1 MVNGLDFYPTILS
14 LTGTA
19 PPDGKHLDGCDLT
32 ACLKQNPTDPTL
44 IRESDGSIRDTMVW
58 HFPNSAALESTI
70 RIGDYKLIRNYDHI
84 NNPKNVPLE
93 LYRLYETDRGKKKR
107 SDIEEQQN
115 LVSAMPEKA
124 TAMNEQLTTILTEM
138 NASYP
143 YFNPYAHRAPA
154 SKNKTPTI
162 VSHVQRG
169 DRVEFQLKNNG
180 AEVVHADL
188 IYSKNGGEKYE
199 EWFRVPATLPNDG
212 SVIAQLPKGT
222 THYYLNVIDENQFLR
237 SYPEVLD
244 SKQPSKSK
252 LKNYAKRALQPSTE

>member
-14 LTGTA
+14 LTGIS
-19 PPDGKHLDGCDLT
+19 PPDGTHLDGCDLA
-32 ACLKQNPTDPTL
+32 ACLKQDPTDPTL
-44 IRESDGSIRDTMVW
+44 IRESDGAIRDTMVW

-70 RIGDYKLIRNYDHI
+70 RIGDYKLIRNYDHV
-84 NNPKNVPLE
+84 NNPKNIPLE
-93 LYRLYETDRGKKKR
+93 LYQLYETDREKKNR
-107 SDIEEQQN
+107 IDIEEKQN
-115 LVSAMPEKA
+115 LVSTMPEKA
-124 TAMNEQLTTILTEM
+124 ATMNERLTTMLSEM

-143 YFNPYAHRAPA
+143 YYNPHGERAPA
-154 SKNKTPTI
+154 SKTKTPTI
-162 VSHVQRG
+162 ISHTQRG

-199 EWFRVPATLPNDG
+199 EWFRGPATLLNDG

-222 THYYLNVIDENQFLR
+222 THYYLNVIDENNFLR

-244 SKQPSKSK
+244 PKQPSKSK
-252 LKNYAKRALQPSTE
+252 LKNYAKRALRASTE